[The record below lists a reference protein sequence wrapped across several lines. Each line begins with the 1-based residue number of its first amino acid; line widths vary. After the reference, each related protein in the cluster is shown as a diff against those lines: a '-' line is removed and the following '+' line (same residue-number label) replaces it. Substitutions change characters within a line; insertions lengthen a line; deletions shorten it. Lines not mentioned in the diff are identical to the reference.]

1 VSDDEGLHKMN
12 TDSISELPGRDV
24 RYASRMLR
32 RNPGFTAAV
41 LLTLAIGIGS
51 NTAVFSVLNNILLKP
66 LPYPQPDRLVYVAHN
81 AAGAAGLASASGDL
95 LLSPSM
101 YVTYAEQNRTF
112 QAMGIWSSGT
122 ATVTG
127 VGQPEQV
134 RATYVTGGALQ
145 ALAVKP
151 LAGRWIKTADEQPGS
166 PAVILLN
173 YGYWQR
179 RFGGDRSVIGHTI
192 NVDSRPRRIAGI
204 MPRGFRLAS
213 EDSDIIVPVIVDR
226 ADLRLPGFG
235 YRGVARLR
243 PRVTLAQA
251 NADIARLVPV
261 WMHSWPAAPGIN
273 PDIYKSWRISP
284 AVRPLRDEITGSIG
298 NILWLVMGTIGIVM
312 LIVCANVANLLL
324 VRAQA
329 RERELAVRAAL
340 GAGRGRILREL
351 MVETLLLAVIGGGLG
366 LALAEAGLRL
376 LRAMGPGSLPRLN
389 EISLDGGA
397 VGFAFAVTI
406 LAGVGF
412 GVPPALKYAG
422 RRIAVGL
429 RAGGRS
435 VSDSRERRQ
444 TRNILVVAQ
453 VAMALVLLISAG
465 LMIRT
470 FLALR
475 QVQPG
480 FTDPKTIQTVRT
492 SIPESLV
499 RNHEQVIRIQNDISN
514 RILAIP
520 GVTSVAFA
528 SEMPMDGIAG
538 FWDGIRVEGQSIG
551 KQIPPMRVYCYVSP
565 GLFRTMGTALIA
577 GRDYTWEDIYGRR
590 PEALVSEN
598 VARELWG
605 SAAAAIGKRIGTL
618 LPGAPL
624 EEIIGVVQDVHT
636 DGVQKPAPAI
646 VYWPA
651 YRDNY
656 YTGGGNTQVTRTVT
670 FAIRTKHAG
679 SESLLRQLNQAIWS
693 VNSSLPLAS
702 VRTMRDIYDESL
714 ARVSF
719 TLVMLGIA
727 STMALA
733 LGIIGIYGAISY
745 AVSQRRREIGIRVAL
760 GAQQGTLRRS
770 FVAYGLTLVSIGA
783 VIGLGIAAALSRL
796 MGAVLFGISP
806 LDPLTYVAMPA
817 ILAGA
822 AALASYLPARR
833 AARVDPME
841 ALRAE

>member
-1 VSDDEGLHKMN
+1 MIRMN
-12 TDSISELPGRDV
+12 TAVFSESLGRDV
-24 RYASRMLR
+24 RYGSRMLR

-51 NTAVFSVLNNILLKP
+51 NTAVFSVLNSILLKP
-66 LPYPQPDRLVYVAHN
+66 LSYPEPDRLVYVTHN
-81 AAGAAGLASASGDL
+81 APGAAGLSSVSGDL

-101 YVTYAEQNRTF
+101 YVTYAEHNRTF
-112 QAMGIWSSGT
+112 QSMGIWNSGT
-122 ATVTG
+122 ATITG
-127 VGQPEQV
+127 AGQPEQV
-134 RATYVTGGALQ
+134 RATFVTGGALQ

-151 LAGRWIKTADEQPGS
+151 LAGRWITGADEQPGS

-179 RFGGDRSVIGHTI
+179 RFGGDRSVVGRIV
-192 NVDSRPRRIAGI
+192 NVDSRPREIAGI
-204 MPRGFRLAS
+204 MPRDFRLAGD
-213 EDSDIIVPVIVDR
+213 DSDIMAPVTVDR

-235 YRGVARLR
+235 FRAVARLK
-243 PRVTLAQA
+243 PGVTLAEA
-251 NADIARLVPV
+251 NADIGRLVPV
-261 WMHSWPAAPGIN
+261 WMHSWPASPGIN
-273 PDIYKSWRISP
+273 PNIYESWRISP

-298 NILWLVMGTIGIVM
+298 SVLWLVMGTIGIVM

-351 MVETLLLAVIGGGLG
+351 MVESLLLAVTGGGLG

-376 LRAMGPGSLPRLN
+376 LRAIGPGNLPRLN

-397 VGFAFAVTI
+397 VGFAVAVTI
-406 LAGVGF
+406 LSGLGF
-412 GVPPALKYAG
+412 GLLPALKYAG
-422 RRIAVGL
+422 RRIAIDL

-435 VSDSRERRQ
+435 ASDSRERHQ

-480 FTDPKTIQTVRT
+480 FVDPETIQTLRT
-492 SIPESLV
+492 EIPESLV
-499 RNHEQVIRIQNDISN
+499 PNREQVIRIQNNISD
-514 RILAIP
+514 RIRAIP

-538 FWDGIRVEGQSIG
+538 FWDGIRVEGQPIG
-551 KQIPPMRVYCYVSP
+551 NEIPPMRVYTYVSP
-565 GLFRTMGTALIA
+565 GLFRTMGTRLIA

-590 PEALVSEN
+590 PEAIVSEN
-598 VARELWG
+598 LARELWG
-605 SAAAAIGKRIGTL
+605 SAGAAIGKRIATL
-618 LPGAPL
+618 LPSAPL
-624 EEIIGVVQDVHT
+624 EEVIGVVQDVRS

-646 VYWPA
+646 VYWPS
-651 YRDNY
+651 YRDNSY
-656 YTGGGNTQVTRTVT
+656 AGPGKPQVTRTVT
-670 FAIRTKHAG
+670 YAIRTKRAG
-679 SESLLRQLNQAIWS
+679 SASLLGQLNQAVWS

-702 VRTMRDIYDESL
+702 VRTMRDIYDQSL

-719 TLVMLGIA
+719 TLVMLAIA
-727 STMALA
+727 SAMALA
-733 LGIIGIYGAISY
+733 LGIIGIYGVISY
-745 AVSQRRREIGIRVAL
+745 SVSQRRREIGIRVAL
-760 GAQQGTLRRS
+760 GAQQGTVKRS
-770 FVAYGLTLVSIGA
+770 FVGYGLVLAGIGA

-796 MGAVLFGISP
+796 MGSVLFGISP
-806 LDPLTYVAMPA
+806 LDPLTYLAMPA
-817 ILAGA
+817 ILAAA

-833 AARVDPME
+833 AAMVDPME